1 MLRGNDDL
9 TAALGG
15 DPAAAIDVAFSL
27 MPIETF
33 TLEVDIAM
41 TALARCAI
49 ERNAT
54 AALVMAQIIGLT
66 EFDHGLAID
75 LAASWYA
82 HGRRY
87 STDPGKFS
95 EAETV
100 LLAAIL
106 ERRHGG
112 GDA

>member
-1 MLRGNDDL
+1 
-9 TAALGG
+9 
-15 DPAAAIDVAFSL
+15 
-27 MPIETF
+27 
-33 TLEVDIAM
+33 M

-49 ERNAT
+49 ERNSA

-66 EFDHGLAID
+66 EFDHGLGMD

-82 HGRRY
+82 RGRRD
-87 STDPGKFS
+87 SSEPGKFS
-95 EAETV
+95 EAGAV

-112 GDA
+112 GEA